1 MNELIRVWKEVDIKD
16 IESHLLIVGLTS
28 ADCSNCRELGI
39 NYSTATSCQKCG
51 TDFKYIASRGKE
63 IRKIKEKRPDL
74 IFIDLEDY
82 KKVTG
87 FIKAKGFFNSGG
99 K

>member
-1 MNELIRVWKEVDIKD
+1 MNELIRVWKEFDIKD
-16 IESHLLIVGLTS
+16 ISRHLLIVGLTS

-39 NYSTATSCQKCG
+39 DYHTVVSCPRCG

-63 IRKIKEKRPDL
+63 IRKIGGKRPDL
-74 IFIDLEDY
+74 IFIDFEDY
-82 KKVTG
+82 KRIIGST
-87 FIKAKGFFNSGG
+87 KAKDFFNSSG